1 MVDRPVA
8 PILGMKTMFAAA
20 VAALVVASRVAVAQ
34 TGSGELVE
42 SQAARA
48 GGEARTLLLS
58 MHEHARIAREAL
70 ERARARRR
78 PEEVRC
84 ADGALSRA
92 DAALRRGREDSEQL
106 SAALAAHDAPA
117 AATAL
122 HRLQARF
129 AASRDAASAAGRCIP
144 QEVARGTD
152 RTQVTVYVAPKKGI

>member
-1 MVDRPVA
+1 MADGPFA

-20 VAALVVASRVAVAQ
+20 VAALVVVARVAIAQ
-34 TGSGELVE
+34 TASGEPVE
-42 SQAARA
+42 GQAARA

-84 ADGALSRA
+84 ADEALSRA
-92 DAALRRGREDSEQL
+92 DVALRRGREDAAQMSV
-106 SAALAAHDAPA
+106 ALAAHDAPA

-122 HRLQARF
+122 RRLMGRF
-129 AASRDAASAAGRCIP
+129 TASSDAAAVAGRCIP

-152 RTQVTVYVAPKKGI
+152 RTQVTVYVDSKKRI